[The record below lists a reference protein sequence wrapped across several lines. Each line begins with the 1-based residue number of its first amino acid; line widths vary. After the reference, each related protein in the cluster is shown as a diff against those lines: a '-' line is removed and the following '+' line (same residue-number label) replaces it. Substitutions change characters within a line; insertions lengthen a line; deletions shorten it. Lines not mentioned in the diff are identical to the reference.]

1 MNESRFRD
9 QSPSRASDALSGL
22 SAGAAGPPG
31 GPRSTPARSFALALV
46 ALIGAFIA
54 SPVHAQTTGRVA
66 TTIEAAIAEPVFFHG
81 RQIAIRA
88 ATIQD
93 RAGTRIVVGNSASG
107 DKPKLHP
114 VFVFWQQT
122 PSRSDGE
129 IRGEFFDL
137 GRLRE
142 DDSRFSSYDFRPLLE
157 AVSGGRWPNRDEVF
171 VIVGATVTDSP
182 ESSAPTVR
190 AIVLQPSKF
199 ADRGVTVTGRFKGRN
214 LSGDLPSA
222 LNRSRWDFVV
232 QSADAA
238 IWISALRPRGT
249 GFELDAGAKV
259 DTGRWLEV
267 SGTVH
272 VEGSRVWIE
281 GESLRIA
288 KPPTETE
295 TEPTPMPVIK
305 EAAPTV
311 IFTAPLTEDVDV
323 TTDTSV
329 RVQFSRDMDG
339 RTFRG
344 HVRVSYVVTNP
355 AAPPPPSLPVPTST
369 YHEANRALEIK
380 FAGPLA
386 RFQTVKV
393 ELLDGIVAMDG
404 QVLVPW
410 AMTFSTGAK

>member
-1 MNESRFRD
+1 LSRLGVVAFV
-9 QSPSRASDALSGL
+9 AAIV
-22 SAGAAGPPG
+22 GAC
-31 GPRSTPARSFALALV
+31 
-46 ALIGAFIA
+46 IA
-54 SPVHAQTTGRVA
+54 WPIRAQTTGRIA
-66 TTIEAAIAEPVFFHG
+66 TTVEAAVAEPVFFHG
-81 RQIAIRA
+81 RQIAVRA

-93 RAGTRIVVGNSASG
+93 RAGTRVVVGSSAPS

-122 PSRSDGE
+122 PSRTDGE

-157 AVSGGRWPNRDEVF
+157 AVAGGRWPNRDEVF
-171 VIVGATVTDSP
+171 VIVGATVVDAP
-182 ESSAPTVR
+182 EPSAPTVR
-190 AIVLQPSKF
+190 AIVLQPTKF
-199 ADRGVTVTGRFKGRN
+199 ADRGVTVTGRFRGRN
-214 LSGDLPSA
+214 LFGDLASP
-222 LNRSRWDFVV
+222 LNRSRWDFVL

-238 IWISALRPRGT
+238 IWVSALRPRGT
-249 GFELDAGAKV
+249 GFELDPGAKV

-272 VEGSRVWIE
+272 VEASRVWID

-288 KPPTETE
+288 KPPTETD
-295 TEPTPMPVIK
+295 TEPAPMPVIK

-311 IFTAPLTEDVDV
+311 IFTAPLVEEADVA
-323 TTDTSV
+323 TDTAV

-344 HVRVSYVVTNP
+344 RVRVSYVVTATAAQSPNPLP
-355 AAPPPPSLPVPTST
+355 AATTT

-380 FAGPLA
+380 FAGPLE

-393 ELLDGIVAMDG
+393 ELLEGIAAMDG
-404 QVLVPW
+404 QMLVPW